1 MNTYIFHP
9 DGPGPHPVVIHYMDP
24 VGVREELSDMC
35 RRLASVGYCLLMP
48 SLHYRKV
55 RHVDLDADRLRD
67 PAYAGQ
73 LIDHEPAARSDRIAR
88 CPPNTAGDPH
98 PRPGPGLT

>member
-9 DGPGPHPVVIHYMDP
+9 DGPDPHPVVIHYMDS

-35 RRLASVGYCLLMP
+35 RRLASVGYCVLMLN
-48 SLHYRKV
+48 LHYRKV

-67 PAYAGQ
+67 LEAENARLKKAVAESHRQMPSE
-73 LIDHEPAARSDRIAR
+73 HSARSTSS
-88 CPPNTAGDPH
+88 P
-98 PRPGPGLT
+98 